1 MARQPT
7 NSQPEASARP
17 RRTPIS
23 SRNRLEVKNKEPG
36 YVYRIVNDV
45 DDRIPLLQEQGYEIV
60 PDAKIGLAGNRR
72 VDSATALGSSS
83 HVSVGQGTKAVVMR
97 QRDEYFREDQA
108 LKQGQV
114 DETEQ
119 AIKRPKADYGEVN
132 RRTSFSES

>member
-1 MARQPT
+1 MARQST
-7 NSQPEASARP
+7 NSTEASARP

-45 DDRIPLLQEQGYEIV
+45 DDRISLLQEQGYEIV
-60 PDAKIGLAGNRR
+60 PDAKVGIAGNRR

-83 HVSVGQGTKAVVMR
+83 HVSVGQGTKAIVMR
-97 QRDEYFREDQA
+97 QREEYFREDQA
-108 LKQGQV
+108 TKQAQV

-119 AIKRPKADYGEVN
+119 AIKNPNADYGSIKREVKY
-132 RRTSFSES
+132 TEG